1 MYICVFT
8 STGTI
13 ELIVYPG
20 FYESNYG
27 PDGNARHCRS
37 GQNPTSP
44 MSPGWV
50 GVHRPVVLHIQD
62 LLILFCG
69 EPTCLYSVQCTLTI
83 FIVRFLSPKFYSP
96 LKPYLIIPGSCQPTL
111 KYCFKED
118 HFFHHLAKNKANDIR
133 SSENVLIYKGRNVIW
148 LMTPTV
154 HMKMNTKTKT
164 KCLKDLTFATVFR
177 AQGLKGSRVTGFKG

>member
-1 MYICVFT
+1 MFRQCAKVNLRLFFFSSTYFEWVWSSGSSPDVLIIRRRLIAWCYGRPDTLAQWTRLAWTFGPLRICKSNKCFFCIFGFMYICVFT

-96 LKPYLIIPGSCQPTL
+96 LKPY
-111 KYCFKED
+111 K
-118 HFFHHLAKNKANDIR
+118 
-133 SSENVLIYKGRNVIW
+133 
-148 LMTPTV
+148 
-154 HMKMNTKTKT
+154 
-164 KCLKDLTFATVFR
+164 
-177 AQGLKGSRVTGFKG
+177 